1 MLRPSFGVFCTNVA
15 ETGKGCEREWGPFI
29 RISKVL
35 VQKRHFTQRIC
46 DVIDFGKK
54 KTFLPTLVFYPFKS
68 TILSTDLK
76 LNTST
81 KIYSTILKPILA
93 FLSTSFLQGFKSQNQ
108 ITTLEI
114 QEVRLTSLTSHGA
127 QLSGYLKILEISASQ
142 GASWTLKKSSSGP
155 KSEPEDARNLAA
167 IF

>member
-1 MLRPSFGVFCTNVA
+1 MNFTPCYYILRLSHFGVFCTNVA
-15 ETGKGCEREWGPFI
+15 EIGKGCEREWGPFI
-29 RISKVL
+29 WISRVL

-54 KTFLPTLVFYPFKS
+54 KTFLPTLIFYPFKS

-93 FLSTSFLQGFKSQNQ
+93 FLKH
-108 ITTLEI
+108 I
-114 QEVRLTSLTSHGA
+114 
-127 QLSGYLKILEISASQ
+127 ISPGVQ
-142 GASWTLKKSSSGP
+142 
-155 KSEPEDARNLAA
+155 EPEPNHDTWDSAGETDQPHFTNDFTKMRAPIKRGNECLEVQNND
-167 IF
+167 FT